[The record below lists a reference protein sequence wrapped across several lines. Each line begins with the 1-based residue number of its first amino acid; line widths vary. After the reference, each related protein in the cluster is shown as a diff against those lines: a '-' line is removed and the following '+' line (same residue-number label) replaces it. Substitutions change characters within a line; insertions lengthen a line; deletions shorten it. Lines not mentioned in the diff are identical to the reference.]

1 MRDIKFGLFFSTG
14 DFAEARRAA
23 ERADAGGFYSVSMN
37 DHFFTPFGGPQ
48 TPHLECF
55 TTLSAMAALTTK
67 ARIGPCVA
75 AVAFRSPALLAKI
88 ATTLDHLSNGRLVLG
103 LGAGWQRSEYDAH
116 GYPYPS
122 NAERLAQLAEAIKII
137 KAMWTQDEPTY
148 HGRYFSIEKA
158 YNNPRPLQK
167 PHPPIMLGGSGS
179 GLLKIAA
186 AEADIVNFI
195 PPIFNGKDFPND
207 PPAAVNFDKAE
218 LKRRIGM
225 LHGFAKAAGRDPN
238 QIEISGLVI
247 VTMASGKSEADA
259 AVRKTAS
266 MMGFPDEAT
275 ARRAPVFLMGTP
287 DEVKRELRSRIEDF
301 GMTYH
306 MVVPMS
312 DESHELFVKKVMP
325 EFAGKR
331 G

>member
-1 MRDIKFGLFFSTG
+1 MHDIKFGLFFSTG

-23 ERADAGGFYSVSMN
+23 QRADADGFYSVSMN

-55 TTLSAMAALTTK
+55 TTLSSVAAMTT
-67 ARIGPCVA
+67 RVRVGPCVA
-75 AVAFRSPALLAKI
+75 AVAFRSPALLAKM
-88 ATTLDHLSNGRLVLG
+88 ATTLDLLSGGRLVLG

-137 KAMWTQDEPTY
+137 KAMWTQEEPTF

-158 YNNPRPLQK
+158 YNNPRPMQK

-186 AEADIVNFI
+186 AEADIVNLI

-207 PPAAVNFDKAE
+207 PPAAVNFTKAE

-225 LHGFAKAAGRDPN
+225 LQAFTRKAGRNPD
-238 QIEISGLVI
+238 QIEIGGLTI
-247 VTMASGKSEADA
+247 VVMAGGKSEADA
-259 AVRKTAS
+259 AVRATAAQ
-266 MMGFPDEAT
+266 MGFPDEET

-287 DEVKRELRSRIEDF
+287 DEVKRELRSRIEEF

-306 MVVPMS
+306 IVVPMS

-325 EFAGKR
+325 EFAR
-331 G
+331 